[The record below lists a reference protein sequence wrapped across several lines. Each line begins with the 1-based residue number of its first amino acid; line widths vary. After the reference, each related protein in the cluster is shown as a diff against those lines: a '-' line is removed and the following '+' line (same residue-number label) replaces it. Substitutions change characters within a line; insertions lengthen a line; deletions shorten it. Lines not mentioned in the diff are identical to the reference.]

1 MVLANRLREYLEYI
15 AIARNLSPLTVKAN
29 KHTLGKFC
37 ELYGSVEAS
46 TLEFATMQDWMFI
59 QGDQLNFHGR
69 KKTPSTINTERAIVR
84 AFLRYCRNSGD
95 RLLFD
100 PASMTNMKCRIK
112 SRSVIK
118 PEEIL
123 NVARA
128 ITNEKVRLL
137 TLVTFFGG
145 LRIGEAIKLRP
156 SDIDGTVLLIQDSKS
171 VDPRPAFIPQELI
184 DEVWQYINKHRITT
198 GRIFEYGTMLD
209 SAHYERYTTGGARSQ
224 IQKYFAKQ
232 GYKITPHE
240 LRHSFA
246 SMLHRNG
253 ADIYDIKELLG
264 HSDVRTT
271 QLYIHVERH
280 ELAGTHTKYSIKY

>member
-1 MVLANRLREYLEYI
+1 MVFSARLREYLEYI
-15 AIARNLSPLTVKAN
+15 ATARNLSPLTVKTN
-29 KHTLGKFC
+29 RHILSKFC
-37 ELYGSVEAS
+37 EIYGEVEPS
-46 TLEFATMQDWMFI
+46 CLEFSAMQDWMLL
-59 QGDQLNFHGR
+59 QGEVLNVHSR
-69 KKTPSTINTERAIVR
+69 KKPPSTINTERAIVR
-84 AFLRYCRNSGD
+84 AFLRYCRNSGE

-100 PASMTNMKCRIK
+100 PASMTNMKVRTK
-112 SRSVIK
+112 AKAVIK

-123 NVARA
+123 SIARD
-128 ITNEKVRLL
+128 IKSDKVRLL

-156 SDIDGTVLLIQDSKS
+156 SDIDGTTLLIQDSKS
-171 VDPRPAFIPQELI
+171 VDPRPAFIPADLI
-184 DEVWQYINKHRITT
+184 AEVWEYINKHRITT
-198 GRIFEYGTMLD
+198 GRIFEYGTLID
-209 SAHYERYTTGGARSQ
+209 SPHYERYTTGGARTQ
-224 IQKYFAKQ
+224 IQKHFAKQ

-253 ADIYDIKELLG
+253 ANIYDIKELLG

-280 ELAGTHTKYSIKY
+280 ELAGTHAKYSINY